1 MNSPSFSSD
10 TDEESNEE
18 LDVIIQ
24 AKKPRLLW
32 EPGKRQNFVLDYLE
46 TIAWNFPAYISCL
59 NLAFQI
65 YYVRWSVFLWFRTS
79 QNLAGKETQRKE
91 EKERG
96 KVGGG
101 GAKEDGQN
109 LRRLYKVI

>member
-1 MNSPSFSSD
+1 MNSPSFSSG
-10 TDEESNEE
+10 THEESSEE
-18 LDVIIQ
+18 LDLIIQ

-32 EPGKRQNFVLDYLE
+32 EQDKKQNFVLDYLE

-65 YYVRWSVFLWFRTS
+65 NVRWPVFLWFRTS

-96 KVGGG
+96 KVGG
-101 GAKEDGQN
+101 AKEDGQN
-109 LRRLYKVI
+109 LRRFIK